1 MLKDIDKIE
10 KISFL
15 LFCVRT
21 PFPLPCLCVF
31 VSPKKKKKNEEKVV
45 MGFDI
50 KIINSVLIIIF
61 LQVNYC
67 LMISLAG

>member
-50 KIINSVLIIIF
+50 KIINSVLIIFF